1 MIKNNIT
8 KNLLCRLDHACF
20 DYLSIIVKLM
30 QSTVREQKHFDL
42 RSLLPALSNHC
53 LFTSNI

>member
-1 MIKNNIT
+1 MIKNIT
-8 KNLLCRLDHACF
+8 KNLLCRLDHTCF
-20 DYLSIIVKLM
+20 DYLSVVKLT

>member
-1 MIKNNIT
+1 MIKNIT

-20 DYLSIIVKLM
+20 DYLSIVKLM

-42 RSLLPALSNHC
+42 RSLLPALSNHIC

>member
-1 MIKNNIT
+1 MIKNIT

-20 DYLSIIVKLM
+20 DYLSIVKLM

-42 RSLLPALSNHC
+42 RSLLPTLSNHC

>member
-1 MIKNNIT
+1 MIKNIT
-8 KNLLCRLDHACF
+8 KNLLCRLDHTCF
-20 DYLSIIVKLM
+20 DYLSVVKLT

-42 RSLLPALSNHC
+42 RSLLTALRC

>member
-20 DYLSIIVKLM
+20 DYLSIVKLM

-42 RSLLPALSNHC
+42 RSLLPALSNHR